1 MPVAPKTQ
9 TKKESTSTTNDPAD
23 EFVNSATEINT
34 IINQV
39 NRLNDEMMSTFDT
52 LHDSIKKHFVQFQTK
67 FTDLETQLQA
77 ALAENRDHK
86 DAAATFNRVSM
97 LKKQDIQIRQDQIK
111 IAELESRIKFL
122 EKENS
127 RLSSQPA
134 DQAEPVSKP
143 TSTAT
148 KPVQV
153 ATKPAA
159 SVKQVEETETELC
172 NARIGKKKFKISNQV
187 AEFMDDYPEGV
198 FITDTGC
205 VIGQVCNE
213 PIPNGQVF
221 CSKHS
226 NGKFEDIRKPPADMA
241 QPASKSNPTPTPTP
255 IPKPKVATEPEEDE
269 PEEDEPISTH
279 AKVLEPEEEV
289 DEEPEEEPVKVEPVK
304 KQSAPAPA
312 KVSTTPTKLAPAPTK
327 VTPAKPAPAKVP
339 APEPAEDEVDEEP
352 VEEEPAP
359 KAAVASPSVVE
370 KGLNP
375 LINTSAKAP
384 VKIPNLDTDN
394 NIDIH
399 TFADNTSYYIN
410 TETGDLFEMTEN
422 DDIGVFVGKL
432 KK

>member
-9 TKKESTSTTNDPAD
+9 TKKESTTTTNDPAD

-86 DAAATFNRVSM
+86 DAADTFNRVSM

-143 TSTAT
+143 TSTPTKSAQT
-148 KPVQV
+148 GKPVSV
-153 ATKPAA
+153 PADI
-159 SVKQVEETETELC
+159 QVEDTETELC

-241 QPASKSNPTPTPTP
+241 QPASKSNPTPTPIP
-255 IPKPKVATEPEEDE
+255 IPKPKVAAEPEEDE

-312 KVSTTPTKLAPAPTK
+312 KVSTTP
-327 VTPAKPAPAKVP
+327 AKPAPAKVP
-339 APEPAEDEVDEEP
+339 APEPVEDEVEEEP

-359 KAAVASPSVVE
+359 KAAVASPSVVG